1 MKNNMYSSL
10 KTALMM
16 CLATTLFSCNGYQS
30 FSQKKAVKSE
40 VCSISACNPK
50 LSGQFMSLC
59 DFDSLVVVSVPIDSK
74 YDSSYA
80 HFAGKVYSGNA
91 DVTRDLR
98 NIMMNDDALSGHEAL
113 LRNDSIVAI
122 FPTNIMYQ

>member
-1 MKNNMYSSL
+1 MKNNMYSNL
-10 KTALMM
+10 KTALVL
-16 CLATTLFSCNGYQS
+16 CLAATLFSCNGYQS

-40 VCSISACNPK
+40 VRSISACNPK

-74 YDSSYA
+74 YDSSCS
-80 HFAGKVYSGNA
+80 HSAGKTYSGNA

-98 NIMMNDDALSGHEAL
+98 NILINGDALSGYEAL